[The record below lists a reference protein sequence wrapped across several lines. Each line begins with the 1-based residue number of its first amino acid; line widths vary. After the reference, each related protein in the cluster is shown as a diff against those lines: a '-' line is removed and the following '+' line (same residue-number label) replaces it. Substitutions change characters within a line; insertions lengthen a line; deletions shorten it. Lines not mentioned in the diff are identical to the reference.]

1 MNTRRHTRNRLH
13 ELFAVEDT
21 ADHGAQLQ
29 QTVAAARAAYRS
41 LRPRRRLSFW
51 ALIAKQFKFYA
62 LKLWLLQGMILSA
75 LCTWFLSVNDTTV
88 ILYDRHMVPNVLGLC
103 GGIIAL
109 SAAPLMSRA
118 VRCRMF
124 ELERSTVYSNRGILA
139 AQFLFSG
146 VGDVFMLTVL
156 SLSAAKRQTAAD
168 EIFLYLIIPFLTAVC
183 AFLMLLSRTAVR
195 QKTLCLFLVCLF
207 PAYLSCQAAQ
217 RTITAF
223 CGTTPCGAPLLAW
236 AVYALVCT
244 GVLFWE
250 GRRLFFPENTE
261 RLL

>member
-1 MNTRRHTRNRLH
+1 MH
-13 ELFAVEDT
+13 ELFAMKDM
-21 ADHGAQLQ
+21 ADYGAHLQ
-29 QTVAAARAAYRS
+29 QTVAAARAVRLS

-51 ALIAKQFKFYA
+51 ALTAKQLKFYA
-62 LKLWLLQGMILSA
+62 LKLWLLQGTILSA
-75 LCTWFLSVNDTTV
+75 LCAWFLSENDRDAMFYACRMT
-88 ILYDRHMVPNVLGLC
+88 PNVLGLC

-118 VRCRMF
+118 VHCRMF

-146 VGDVFMLTVL
+146 VGDVSMLAVL

-168 EIFLYLIIPFLTAVC
+168 EIFLYLIIPFLTAAC
-183 AFLMLLSRTAVR
+183 AFLMLLSRTVVWQRA
-195 QKTLCLFLVCLF
+195 LCLFPICLF
-207 PAYLSCQAAQ
+207 PAYLACRAAQ

-223 CGTTPCGAPLLAW
+223 RGMTSGGAPLLAW
-236 AVYALVCT
+236 AVYALVCA
-244 GVLFWE
+244 GVLFRE